1 VNALELNPFADWNPH
16 QKQIEVMQTVARN
29 IVMNCGRRGGKTNV
43 GARKFFDNIL
53 ADIEAGK
60 GLPYKPPKNRK
71 KVKKPKPRLEY
82 WCVAPD
88 YNMSEIQ
95 QEELSLV
102 IPEEMIEEW
111 NASGNFIWLT
121 EYVLIRF
128 KSADNPKKL
137 VGRGLNGVWLD
148 EASKMKPET
157 WSGYLAYSLADKG
170 GWTIWTT
177 TPEGIN
183 WFAED
188 IVLKGQFIDAGLEED
203 RYQNDPEWRNFY
215 WTSLDNPIPELQKN
229 IQQMIANYPKRYVDR
244 EIRAKFNVF
253 HGQVYEEFN
262 RQTHTVDIEPIDIEK
277 RHFLI
282 RYQDGTEKEVVFK
295 RYIGGLDHGWNDP
308 AVLLVIGCTDEDYY
322 IIEESYV
329 SQVNV
334 LVVDN
339 SGNLQDCLVKRYNEL
354 HAKYPMN
361 EIWGDPSEPETLSTY
376 KRYGLPVRIA
386 ANEIKDGIRHVD
398 MLYKVKE
405 DTGRP
410 NLYINRKC
418 RNTIKET
425 GNYRWKDN
433 KDGNSIDEP
442 EDKNNHTQDCKRY
455 AAYSD
460 WKLNLKR
467 QRREKRKEKR
477 VERASRCRA

>member
-1 VNALELNPFADWNPH
+1 MTSLAIDPFKDWNPH
-16 QKQIEVMQTVARN
+16 AKQIEVMESTARN
-29 IVMNCGRRGGKTNV
+29 VVMNCGRRGGKTNV

-53 ADIEAGK
+53 ADIESGK

-71 KVKKPKPRLEY
+71 KIKKPKARLEY

-102 IPEEMIEEW
+102 IPEDMIEDW
-111 NASGNFIWLT
+111 NASGNFIWLKG
-121 EYVLIRF
+121 YVLIRF

-137 VGRGLNGVWLD
+137 VGRGLDGVWLD

-157 WSGYLAYSLADKG
+157 WSGYLAYALADKG

-203 RYQNDPEWRNFY
+203 QYENDPEWRNFY
-215 WTSLDNPIPELQKN
+215 WTSIDNPIPELQKN
-229 IQQMIANYPKRYVDR
+229 IKRMIETYPERYVKR
-244 EIRAKFNVF
+244 EIYAKFNVF
-253 HGQVYEEFN
+253 HGQVYEEFDRN
-262 RQTHTVDIEPIDIEK
+262 VHLVDIEPIDLK
-277 RHFLI
+277 RRLFQVT
-282 RYQDGTEKEVVFK
+282 YPDGTVREVMFK

-322 IIEESYV
+322 IIEERYA
-329 SQVNV
+329 SQINV

-339 SGNLQDCLVKRYNEL
+339 TGNLEDCLVKRYKEL
-354 HAKYPMN
+354 HEKYPMN
-361 EIWGDPSEPETLSTY
+361 EIWADPSGTEYIATY
-376 KRYGLPVRIA
+376 RRYALPVIPA
-386 ANEIKDGIRHVD
+386 DNAIGPGIRHVSS
-398 MLYKVKE
+398 LYKVKE
-405 DTGRP
+405 DTKRP
-410 NLYINRKC
+410 NLYISRSL

-425 GNYRWKDN
+425 ENYRYKDN
-433 KDGNSIDEP
+433 KDGGSKEEP
-442 EDKNNHTQDCKRY
+442 EDKDNHTQDSKRY
-455 AAYSD
+455 ALYND
-460 WKLNLKR
+460 YHR
-467 QRREKRKEKR
+467 QRKARERE
-477 VERASRCRA
+477 ERRGKGKGGLII